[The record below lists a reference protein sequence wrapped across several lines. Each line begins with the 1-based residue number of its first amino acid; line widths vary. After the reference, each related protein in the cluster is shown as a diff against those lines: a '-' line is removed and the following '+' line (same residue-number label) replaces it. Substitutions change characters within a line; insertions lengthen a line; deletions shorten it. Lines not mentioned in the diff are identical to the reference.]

1 MRVYTQEDCVQQNL
15 PENLMNRVLVL
26 PENETGQ
33 LFFCQKD
40 AGDALQTVSLK
51 TGEVTWCRKQD
62 VMGLLRPELLPDS
75 AKLQLSQIRPAGA
88 ADLSEHTP
96 QYSGYS
102 FLPDGRYA
110 AGVWLC
116 SPEEVR
122 DYVQMQKDYQ
132 HRVLICDR
140 NDFAVMEIVE
150 GKLVFPSE
158 QDLQAFPQQPEGGIQ
173 RG

>member
-51 TGEVTWCRKQD
+51 TGEVTWCR
-62 VMGLLRPELLPDS
+62 
-75 AKLQLSQIRPAGA
+75 KLQLSQIRPAGA

-173 RG
+173 MG

>member
-75 AKLQLSQIRPAGA
+75 ASFNFHRSDRQVRQIFLSIHRSIPAIVFFRMAGMLPGYGCA
-88 ADLSEHTP
+88 V
-96 QYSGYS
+96 QRKSGTMCRCKRTIS
-102 FLPDGRYA
+102 
-110 AGVWLC
+110 
-116 SPEEVR
+116 
-122 DYVQMQKDYQ
+122 
-132 HRVLICDR
+132 
-140 NDFAVMEIVE
+140 IVC
-150 GKLVFPSE
+150 
-158 QDLQAFPQQPEGGIQ
+158 
-173 RG
+173 